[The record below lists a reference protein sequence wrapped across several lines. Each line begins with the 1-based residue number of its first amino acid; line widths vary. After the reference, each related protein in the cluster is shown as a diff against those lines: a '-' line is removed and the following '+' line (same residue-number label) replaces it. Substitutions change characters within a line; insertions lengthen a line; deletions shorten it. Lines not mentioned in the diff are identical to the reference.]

1 MNAARHT
8 AAWLSLAACPL
19 TAAAAL
25 AAEQASSAATAP
37 EREEAVPIIGLSAD
51 DVESLIRESSPAAP
65 AEPHA
70 PHAPHV
76 PELELG
82 SEGLPPSSA
91 LGDAPAAPGPLSREY
106 RDIVY
111 ADLAEWI
118 AAMRLSDAEA
128 RDVRLIALLHKLNPM
143 ASVEMKPEA
152 YMEALRLH
160 HAALRGSAE
169 ALEKLADAFESGQL
183 GPLRFV
189 KDASAADYYRRRA
202 ASALPGIPR

>member
-1 MNAARHT
+1 MNAARHA

-65 AEPHA
+65 AEPRA
-70 PHAPHV
+70 PRV
-76 PELELG
+76 PELE
-82 SEGLPPSSA
+82 

-183 GPLRFV
+183 GSLRFV

>member
-1 MNAARHT
+1 MNAARHA

-65 AEPHA
+65 EEPRA
-70 PHAPHV
+70 PRV

-82 SEGLPPSSA
+82 REGLPPSSA

-183 GPLRFV
+183 GSLRFV

>member
-1 MNAARHT
+1 MNAARHA

-51 DVESLIRESSPAAP
+51 DVERLIRESSPAAP
-65 AEPHA
+65 AEPRA
-70 PHAPHV
+70 PRV

-82 SEGLPPSSA
+82 REGLPPSSA

-160 HAALRGSAE
+160 HAALRGSTE

-183 GPLRFV
+183 GSLRFV

>member
-1 MNAARHT
+1 MNAARHA

-65 AEPHA
+65 AEPRA
-70 PHAPHV
+70 PRV

-82 SEGLPPSSA
+82 REGLPPSSA

-152 YMEALRLH
+152 YVEALRLH

>member
-1 MNAARHT
+1 M
-8 AAWLSLAACPL
+8 
-19 TAAAAL
+19 
-25 AAEQASSAATAP
+25 
-37 EREEAVPIIGLSAD
+37 PIIGLSAD

-65 AEPHA
+65 AEPRA
-70 PHAPHV
+70 PRV

-82 SEGLPPSSA
+82 REGLPPSSA
-91 LGDAPAAPGPLSREY
+91 LGGAPAAPGPLSREY

-183 GPLRFV
+183 GSLRFV

>member
-1 MNAARHT
+1 MNAARHA

-37 EREEAVPIIGLSAD
+37 EWEEAVPIIGLSAD

-65 AEPHA
+65 AEPRA
-70 PHAPHV
+70 PRV

-82 SEGLPPSSA
+82 REGLPPSSA

-183 GPLRFV
+183 GSLRFV